1 MRKETVN
8 SNKFNQEFIDQDA
21 TDQYLP
27 WNFRK
32 LFTAAFDGAAMLGF
46 DDLAKRVNE
55 LGGIKQKQYYY
66 KVFAEAERQRIVQ
79 KVLNGS
85 GRVAVQQ
92 LPPM

>member
-55 LGGIKQKQYYY
+55 LQTAGTVLFCL
-66 KVFAEAERQRIVQ
+66 KVDCQTEKNRPRCLSPLFEIR
-79 KVLNGS
+79 
-85 GRVAVQQ
+85 
-92 LPPM
+92 